1 MWLFLLACKLDLKTS
16 KRKIESIAAA
26 CDELDNHRLH
36 HRARVNVFEMVNR
49 SRDRVEPNRY
59 RVGVIDS
66 VLVIC
71 CD

>member
-36 HRARVNVFEMVNR
+36 RGSRVGVFNVVNH
-49 SRDRVEPNRY
+49 SRDRGEPNRY
-59 RVGVIDS
+59 PTEEQIPNRHHK
-66 VLVIC
+66 C
-71 CD
+71 